1 MLKLHLKLQDFLNSE
16 IRVRLLNP
24 ERSTRILNGNH
35 KFFAGKMQFFCYPI
49 FESEVFEG
57 SKAVGLLLGED
68 KDTHDALE
76 SL

>member
-1 MLKLHLKLQDFLNSE
+1 MLEDQIPLEYFFPQILWIHSNPKLKIPNFLLE
-16 IRVRLLNP
+16 
-24 ERSTRILNGNH
+24 
-35 KFFAGKMQFFCYPI
+35 GKMQFFFCCPI

>member
-1 MLKLHLKLQDFLNSE
+1 MKLWNL
-16 IRVRLLNP
+16 
-24 ERSTRILNGNH
+24 ERSTRIPNGNH

>member
-1 MLKLHLKLQDFLNSE
+1 
-16 IRVRLLNP
+16 
-24 ERSTRILNGNH
+24 
-35 KFFAGKMQFFCYPI
+35 MQFFFCCPI

>member
-1 MLKLHLKLQDFLNSE
+1 MEITNFL
-16 IRVRLLNP
+16 P
-24 ERSTRILNGNH
+24 EKCN
-35 KFFAGKMQFFCYPI
+35 FFCYPI